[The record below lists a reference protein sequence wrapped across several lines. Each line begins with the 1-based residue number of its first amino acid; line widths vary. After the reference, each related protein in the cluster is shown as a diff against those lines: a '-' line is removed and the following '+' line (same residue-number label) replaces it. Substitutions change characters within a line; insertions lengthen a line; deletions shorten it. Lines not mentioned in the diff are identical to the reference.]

1 MISKILSDNNINYHI
16 IGGTARDYY
25 YKTPPRDIDYWVRP
39 LNMERFRKLMMSKGY
54 TEKAHEDKSFVDKWI
69 TLFQR
74 DNNDILVAK
83 SGLKE
88 TIDRFDANINQFAI
102 INHQIKFLGDYHPDE
117 YGLVILDKNLPE
129 HRINHL
135 KEICD
140 RLKISY

>member
-16 IGGTARDYY
+16 IGGAARDYY

-39 LNMERFRKLMMSKGY
+39 LDMEKFRELMLSKGY
-54 TEKAHEDKSFVDKWI
+54 TETIHEDFSFVDKWI

-88 TIDRFDANINQFAI
+88 TLDRFDANINQFAI

-117 YGLVILDKNLPE
+117 YGLVILDKNLPD
-129 HRINHL
+129 HRIKYL
-135 KEICD
+135 KDICD
-140 RLKISY
+140 KLKISY

>member
-69 TLFQR
+69 TLFKR

>member
-25 YKTPPRDIDYWVRP
+25 YKTPPRDIVYWVRP

-83 SGLKE
+83 GGLKE

-102 INHQIKFLGDYHPDE
+102 INRQIKFLGDYHPDE